1 MILEKGKPIYEG
13 KDSCGADSGGPMVCR
28 EKEGSMGKI
37 SYLSGIV
44 SFGPDNQCGA
54 EKMPGVYTKVS
65 SFAKVIN
72 KLVKAKKQ
80 LLNFEDDS
88 FNEDDDHS
96 LLPIKF
102 LK

>member
-1 MILEKGKPIYEG
+1 
-13 KDSCGADSGGPMVCR
+13 MVCR
-28 EKEGSMGKI
+28 EKMGSLGKI

-80 LLNFEDDS
+80 LLNFEDDI
-88 FNEDDDHS
+88 FDEDDEHS
-96 LLPIKF
+96 LPI
-102 LK
+102 LKVSKIIG

>member
-1 MILEKGKPIYEG
+1 
-13 KDSCGADSGGPMVCR
+13 MVCR
-28 EKEGSMGKI
+28 EIGKGTQRDPRGKK
-37 SYLSGIV
+37 YLTGIV
-44 SFGPDNQCGA
+44 SFGPDQCGVK
-54 EKMPGVYTKVS
+54 KMPGVYTKVS

-80 LLNFEDDS
+80 LLNFENDS